1 IKLLMDNIENNNFNS
16 FKELFEFTFSI
27 NFLNKNYCTM
37 YMKDNISILSRDY
50 FYPIGN
56 KKNENMF
63 TENTICINNFR
74 RISFK
79 EKIKINIF
87 KKYGATTSRYLE
99 TFFNIIRQAISNKK
113 YSFKRKLKINDIS
126 NKEQTIACNKA
137 IENIN
142 NNNYND
148 YIVFYN
154 PRWMGVT
161 SATKELFKNLVPLQE
176 ISNINDVN
184 NLAKNI
190 IKNNIKQVI
199 FSAFTD
205 GWDLLAKTLKSL
217 DKNIKIKCY
226 YHGSHSQVIEYLN
239 WKYNTDMINLHKE
252 GIIDTIA
259 TCKESL
265 MNFYISQ
272 KYNAVFIKNTVNLNE
287 DILKNIKNN
296 NSNSNL
302 NKIGIYAAGSDW
314 RKNTYTQFAAASLI
328 KNFNIETV
336 GINYDIELF
345 ANVHKFNIFGSK
357 SKINRNEL
365 LKKMSE
371 NEINLYVTFSECA
384 PMLPIESL
392 EVGTICI
399 TGDNHHYFT
408 NTPLEKYLVVKREDD
423 VMEIY
428 NKIIFALENKD
439 EILKLYKMWKIDYD
453 ISSKQSVKNFLEI

>member
-1 IKLLMDNIENNNFNS
+1 
-16 FKELFEFTFSI
+16 
-27 NFLNKNYCTM
+27 
-37 YMKDNISILSRDY
+37 
-50 FYPIGN
+50 
-56 KKNENMF
+56 
-63 TENTICINNFR
+63 
-74 RISFK
+74 
-79 EKIKINIF
+79 
-87 KKYGATTSRYLE
+87 
-99 TFFNIIRQAISNKK
+99 
-113 YSFKRKLKINDIS
+113 
-126 NKEQTIACNKA
+126 
-137 IENIN
+137 
-142 NNNYND
+142 
-148 YIVFYN
+148 
-154 PRWMGVT
+154 
-161 SATKELFKNLVPLQE
+161 
-176 ISNINDVN
+176 
-184 NLAKNI
+184 
-190 IKNNIKQVI
+190 
-199 FSAFTD
+199 
-205 GWDLLAKTLKSL
+205 
-217 DKNIKIKCY
+217 
-226 YHGSHSQVIEYLN
+226 
-239 WKYNTDMINLHKE
+239 
-252 GIIDTIA
+252 
-259 TCKESL
+259 
-265 MNFYISQ
+265 
-272 KYNAVFIKNTVNLNE
+272 NAVFIKNTVNLNE

-439 EILKLYKMWKIDYD
+439 EILKLYKKWKIDYD